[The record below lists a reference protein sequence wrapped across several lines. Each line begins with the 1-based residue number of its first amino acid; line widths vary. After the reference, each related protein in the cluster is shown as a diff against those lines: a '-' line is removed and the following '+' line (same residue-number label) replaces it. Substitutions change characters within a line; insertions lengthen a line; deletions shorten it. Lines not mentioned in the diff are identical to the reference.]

1 MLSQKKKIVSFI
13 KVNKSLV
20 HKLFLFPQLKIG
32 IAVGISG
39 LSQAI
44 LVLVPALSLDAKDA
58 SDLVLWQSL
67 SAGVGILLSSI
78 LGVFTFSR
86 IVSTSIEDDEGTPD
100 YASLLPNFMYLFT
113 MVLLILLPIAFSLFE
128 EERIFLTLFLAISL
142 FGFLL
147 MAVQRNYYAA
157 VADWNAVSFQFGID
171 GLIRLTL
178 TVLIVIYFESSVIV
192 LILASVLSQFLSIGI
207 PSLISPWWMGF
218 RKSNKKFHLFVLEIS
233 PLVFTTL
240 GSLTF
245 TTFPPVFLKAIATPF
260 ELVTALGVVMILF
273 RIPSTI
279 LNPLLIPQVRE
290 ITQYHLKGLFDSEF
304 RLFSKTTLRIFFVAV
319 PTATTISLLA
329 ANIIDLGGNNS
340 AIYQFGSLTKL
351 LVILIGT
358 SFVVE
363 GFANSCIN
371 SQGRFRESG
380 IAYLTTS
387 CILLSTLFVA
397 GTSINSVLESLLL
410 ASSLAFVWLYIRIF
424 IGSRVANSA

>member
-1 MLSQKKKIVSFI
+1 VP
-13 KVNKSLV
+13 KSSVRRILAI
-20 HKLFLFPQLKIG
+20 PQFKIG

-86 IVSTSIEDDEGTPD
+86 IVSKSMEDNEATPD

-113 MVLLILLPIAFSLFE
+113 MVLLILLPIAFRLFE

-157 VADWNAVSFQFGID
+157 VADWNAVSIQFGID
-171 GLIRLTL
+171 GLIRMILTA
-178 TVLIVIYFESSVIV
+178 LIVIYFESSVTV
-192 LILASVLSQFLSIGI
+192 LILASVLSQLLSIGI
-207 PSLISPWWMGF
+207 PSLIYPWWKGF
-218 RKSNKKFHLFVLEIS
+218 TKSNKRFHLFVLEVS
-233 PLVFTTL
+233 PLVLTTL
-240 GSLTF
+240 GSLAF
-245 TTFPPVFLKAIATPF
+245 TTFPPVFLKAIAAPV
-260 ELVTALGVVMILF
+260 ELVTALGVVMILL

-279 LNPLLIPQVRE
+279 LNPLLIPQIRE

-304 RLFSKTTLRIFFVAV
+304 RLFSKTTLRIFFVAI

-340 AIYQFGSLTKL
+340 ALDQFSSLTKL

-380 IAYLTTS
+380 LVYLTTS
-387 CILLSTLFVA
+387 CLFLITLLVA
-397 GTSINSVLESLLL
+397 GTSINSALISLLL
-410 ASSLAFVWLYIRIF
+410 ASSLAFVWLYVRIY
-424 IGSRVANSA
+424 IGSRVANYV